1 MYWDTKKCVTLVELV
16 LICTT
21 ILLIRVEDSRV
32 EFLFLNIVNCD
43 IQDPLPL
50 HPSHSL
56 SKTVLVTKQIKGQDI
71 SRPLAPIISQF
82 AVS

>member
-21 ILLIRVEDSRV
+21 ILLIRVEDSRA

-50 HPSHSL
+50 HPQS
-56 SKTVLVTKQIKGQDI
+56 
-71 SRPLAPIISQF
+71 
-82 AVS
+82 